1 MIRRLL
7 LIGAGFALF
16 FATAYWASVSALSPV
31 RQETLAQPR
40 VFAYRGWQS
49 IGVQLNEGDFVTI
62 RARGEWLYTPGE
74 YHGPEGHAR
83 FPAPSLYPLS
93 NPGGYERTHA
103 VPGGVLIGR
112 IGEDGPPFLV
122 GRGTT
127 VRAEKQGALYLR
139 VNDDELT
146 DNEGWVEVQVNVE
159 APEEER

>member
-1 MIRRLL
+1 M
-7 LIGAGFALF
+7 
-16 FATAYWASVSALSPV
+16 
-31 RQETLAQPR
+31 
-40 VFAYRGWQS
+40 
-49 IGVQLNEGDFVTI
+49 TI

-146 DNEGWVEVQVNVE
+146 DNEGWVEVQVNRGAGGNGRHELCGRPTVE
-159 APEEER
+159 PIRVFVAAIASYSSRQTIIPFSAYAGWHYPRVVSSQRQ